1 MHHTCAVSSRLFVW
15 SWSSCSGCIVSSS
28 LPLGFGKDPSLLDS
42 DHVRLSSLPPSS
54 LRTHWDGSILYQTV
68 GFLFDDGWRCV
79 RTRRSRGSFFHP
91 SLPPVEG
98 QDRSLSPVGPHTH
111 PRGGGVEGGDVR
123 DTPPTERHTET
134 GRGGS
139 KGEEKEATTHGT
151 WTEPSKPTS
160 HKSGKRSSSAAEA
173 IHGNDKVDMEG
184 ELTEHMHGK
193 SRVRVARVWR
203 EPSGAQYICEWE
215 VQAILLSAMEHAF
228 LHGDNAGMTP
238 TDTVKNTVYYVAKK
252 MKQRCTA
259 EEFAIEIA
267 KHFVK
272 EYPLVSQAT
281 VDVEQ
286 KPWKRMQVM
295 GRPHNHGFTM
305 GGTELRTAQAV
316 FNNSGLVK
324 LSAGVKDFMV
334 LKTTQSGYVGYLI
347 DKFTTLGETTERL
360 LGTSITASWAYST
373 PPRDTEKAYK
383 NALDSLIEVFYGNPA
398 TGIYSPS
405 VQYTLHEMSQEALR
419 RVPEMESI
427 TMRLPNIH
435 FLPYNHEKS
444 GVKFEDDVYIAT
456 SEPHGTIQATV
467 TRRRARL

>member
-1 MHHTCAVSSRLFVW
+1 
-15 SWSSCSGCIVSSS
+15 
-28 LPLGFGKDPSLLDS
+28 
-42 DHVRLSSLPPSS
+42 
-54 LRTHWDGSILYQTV
+54 
-68 GFLFDDGWRCV
+68 
-79 RTRRSRGSFFHP
+79 
-91 SLPPVEG
+91 
-98 QDRSLSPVGPHTH
+98 
-111 PRGGGVEGGDVR
+111 
-123 DTPPTERHTET
+123 
-134 GRGGS
+134 
-139 KGEEKEATTHGT
+139 
-151 WTEPSKPTS
+151 
-160 HKSGKRSSSAAEA
+160 
-173 IHGNDKVDMEG
+173 MEG

-267 KHFVK
+267 KQFVK

-286 KPWKRMQVM
+286 KPWKRMQVL

-316 FNNSGLVK
+316 YNNSGLVK

-360 LGTSITASWAYST
+360 LGTSITASWTYST
-373 PPRDTEKAYK
+373 PPRDTEKAYN
-383 NALDSLIEVFYGNPA
+383 NAMDSLVEVFYGNPA

-405 VQYTLHEMSQEALR
+405 VQYTLHEMCQEALR

>member
-1 MHHTCAVSSRLFVW
+1 MR
-15 SWSSCSGCIVSSS
+15 
-28 LPLGFGKDPSLLDS
+28 
-42 DHVRLSSLPPSS
+42 
-54 LRTHWDGSILYQTV
+54 
-68 GFLFDDGWRCV
+68 
-79 RTRRSRGSFFHP
+79 
-91 SLPPVEG
+91 E
-98 QDRSLSPVGPHTH
+98 
-111 PRGGGVEGGDVR
+111 RGGGGRTWRKRKKPQVGGGQNHPNQR
-123 DTPPTERHTET
+123 T
-134 GRGGS
+134 
-139 KGEEKEATTHGT
+139 KWLA
-151 WTEPSKPTS
+151 
-160 HKSGKRSSSAAEA
+160 KRSSSAAEA
-173 IHGNDKVDMEG
+173 IHVHEKIDMEG

-215 VQAILLSAMEHAF
+215 VQAILLSAMEQAF

-286 KPWKRMQVM
+286 KPWKRIQVM

-305 GGTELRTAQAV
+305 GGTEIRTAQAV

-373 PPRDTEKAYK
+373 PPKDTEKAYK
-383 NALDSLIEVFYGNPA
+383 NALDSLVEVFYGNPA

-427 TMRLPNIH
+427 TTRLPNIH